1 MAPRPHNLPET
12 QTTPVA
18 VHPDAR
24 RGRGAISNASGRFEA
39 ESRVSRD
46 DDFTFDDGWGGAEEA
61 PPTRT
66 TVERDTSRTILS
78 RNTSPDIPFD
88 RSINPYRG
96 CEHGCFYCFARPTH
110 AYLGLSPG
118 LDFET
123 RLFAKPDAGAL
134 LAAAL
139 RKPSYTCRMIAIGT
153 NTDPYQ
159 PIEERYAITRDV
171 LKVLSAFNH
180 PVGIVTKGAR
190 ITRDVNVLADLA
202 SRGLA
207 HVMLSVTTLDH
218 RLARKMEPRAS
229 TPQKRLEA
237 IRLLS
242 NAGIPTGVMVAPI
255 IPGLTDHEIEPIL
268 AAAADAG
275 AKTAGYVML
284 RMPHEIKDLAR
295 QWLTENVPDRASKV
309 IAQMQDSRGGK
320 DYDATFGARMRG
332 SGPVADLISQRFK
345 KATRRYGLDS
355 KLTPLR
361 TDLFHRPEAPSPQ
374 LSLI

>member
-1 MAPRPHNLPET
+1 MAPRPQNLPQSQT
-12 QTTPVA
+12 QTVA
-18 VHPDAR
+18 VHHDAR
-24 RGRGAISNASGRFEA
+24 RGRGAVSNVSGRFET
-39 ESRVSRD
+39 ESRVTRD
-46 DDFTFDDGWGGAEEA
+46 DNFSYDDGWGGAEEA

-66 TVERDTSRTILS
+66 SVERDTSRTILA

-110 AYLGLSPG
+110 AFLGLSPG

-123 RLFAKPDAGAL
+123 RLFAKPNAGAL
-134 LAAAL
+134 LAATL
-139 RKPSYTCRMIAIGT
+139 RKPSYKCRMIAIGT

-190 ITRDVNVLADLA
+190 VTRDVNVLADMA
-202 SRGLA
+202 RRGLS

-242 NAGIPTGVMVAPI
+242 SAGIPTGVMVAPV

-268 AAAADAG
+268 EAAAEAG
-275 AKTAGYVML
+275 AKAAGYIML
-284 RMPHEIKDLAR
+284 RLPLEIKDLAR
-295 QWLTENVPDRASKV
+295 QWLTANVPDRAAKV
-309 IAQMQDSRGGK
+309 IAQIQDSRGGK

-332 SGPVADLISQRFK
+332 HGPYADLIAQRFK
-345 KATRRYGLDS
+345 NATRRYGLDG
-355 KLTPLR
+355 KLSPLR

>member
-1 MAPRPHNLPET
+1 MATHPLDRPASQTNLAT
-12 QTTPVA
+12 

-24 RGRGAISNASGRFEA
+24 RGRGAVSNASGRFES
-39 ESRVSRD
+39 ETRVTRD
-46 DDFTFDDGWGGAEEA
+46 ADFAFDDGWGGAEEA
-61 PPTRT
+61 PPTHT
-66 TVERDTSRTILS
+66 IVERDTSRTILA

-123 RLFAKPDAGAL
+123 RLFAKPEAGAL

-139 RKPSYTCRMIAIGT
+139 RKPSYKCRMIAIGT

-190 ITRDVNVLADLA
+190 VTRDVNVLADMA
-202 SRGLA
+202 RRGLA

-229 TPQKRLEA
+229 TPQRRLDA

-242 NAGIPTGVMVAPI
+242 RAGIPTGVMVAPV

-268 AAAADAG
+268 EAAAEAG
-275 AKTAGYVML
+275 AQTAGYVML
-284 RMPHEIKDLAR
+284 RMPLEIKDLAR
-295 QWLTENVPDRASKV
+295 QWLTENVPDRATKV
-309 IAQMQDSRGGK
+309 IAQTQNSRGGR

-332 SGPVADLISQRFK
+332 NGPFADLIAERFK
-345 KATRRYGLDS
+345 KATRRYGLDGQLS
-355 KLTPLR
+355 PLR
-361 TDLFHRPEAPSPQ
+361 TDLFRRPETPSPQ